1 MPESGGPAPDGR
13 EPRRVPEPGSTEETL
28 RRLEQR
34 LDQASAAAE
43 RLMAQAAAAAVRA
56 GNPVAAAGHSQ
67 GAGNPVA
74 APGHSQGAGN
84 PVAAPGHSQGAG
96 NPVPGAGD
104 PGPGAGDPGPG
115 AGDPGPGA
123 GESYDAGDPPD
134 PPPAG
139 WQTAEE
145 SSRGSTSELDP
156 FVALVQ
162 AMRDLIP
169 PDLQQ
174 RLIAALRE
182 VLLALRALIDWYLER
197 LERRREQGVEIQDIP
212 IL

>member
-1 MPESGGPAPDGR
+1 MAP
-13 EPRRVPEPGSTEETL
+13 
-28 RRLEQR
+28 
-34 LDQASAAAE
+34 
-43 RLMAQAAAAAVRA
+43 VRA
-56 GNPVAAAGHSQ
+56 RAPAIRAQ
-67 GAGNPVA
+67 GAGN
-74 APGHSQGAGN
+74 
-84 PVAAPGHSQGAG
+84 
-96 NPVPGAGD
+96 
-104 PGPGAGDPGPG
+104 
-115 AGDPGPGA
+115 PGPGA
-123 GESYDAGDPPD
+123 GESREPGDPPD

-139 WQTAEE
+139 WQAAEDVP
-145 SSRGSTSELDP
+145 RGSTPELDP

>member
-1 MPESGGPAPDGR
+1 
-13 EPRRVPEPGSTEETL
+13 
-28 RRLEQR
+28 
-34 LDQASAAAE
+34 
-43 RLMAQAAAAAVRA
+43 MAQAAAAAVRS
-56 GNPVAAAGHSQ
+56 GNPVGGAGQSQ
-67 GAGNPVA
+67 GAGNPG
-74 APGHSQGAGN
+74 PGAGN
-84 PVAAPGHSQGAG
+84 PGPGGG
-96 NPVPGAGD
+96 NPGPGGGN
-104 PGPGAGDPGPG
+104 PGPGAGN
-115 AGDPGPGA
+115 PGPGA
-123 GESYDAGDPPD
+123 GESHDAGARPD

-197 LERRREQGVEIQDIP
+197 LDRQREQGVEIQDIP